1 MSIFLLEIGYLI
13 CACGFFLGLKFLSSP
28 KSAKKGNALSFLAM
42 LVATL
47 LCIAQ
52 NKPSNILGLVIALTA
67 GSIVGV
73 WTAQKVKMTAMPQL
87 VAIFNGLGG
96 LASVLVALAE
106 VARLSYANLNTNIIF
121 SATSW
126 FSIVVGAITFS
137 GSIIAFLKLQEL
149 LRSKPIIIP
158 LQKTI
163 TLAVC
168 LSCIAALY
176 YLSNDNLI
184 INFALIALL
193 ASIAGVLL
201 VLPIGGADMPVV
213 ISLLNSY
220 SGVAA
225 LAAGFVVKSNILIVS
240 GALVGASG
248 IILTRLMCQA
258 MNRSL
263 SNVVFGAFSAVA
275 QSLNNNVEQ
284 KPYKEFSPLDV
295 ALSLNNSAKIMIIPG
310 YGLAV
315 SQAQKAIKDLSD
327 YLKSQGITVK
337 YAIHPVA
344 GRMPGHMNVLLAEA
358 DIPYDDLL
366 DLEEANNEFESIDT
380 VLLIGAN
387 DVVNPLAKTDKT
399 SPLFGMPILE
409 AYKSKSIIV
418 FKRGKG
424 VGFAGVD
431 NPLFTYENSY
441 VIFGDAKASLLKV
454 ISSFKDL
461 T

>member
-1 MSIFLLEIGYLI
+1 
-13 CACGFFLGLKFLSSP
+13 
-28 KSAKKGNALSFLAM
+28 
-42 LVATL
+42 
-47 LCIAQ
+47 
-52 NKPSNILGLVIALTA
+52 
-67 GSIVGV
+67 
-73 WTAQKVKMTAMPQL
+73 MPQL

-96 LASVLVALAE
+96 LASVLVAIAE
-106 VARLSYANLNTNIIF
+106 VARLSFADSNTNIIF
-121 SATSW
+121 TATSW

-149 LRSKPIIIP
+149 LTSKPVLIP

-163 TLAVC
+163 TIATSLA
-168 LSCIAALY
+168 CIAAVY
-176 YLSNDNLI
+176 YISNNNLI
-184 INFALIALL
+184 TIFTAIALL
-193 ASIAGVLL
+193 ATLAGILL

-263 SNVVFGAFSAVA
+263 TNVIFGAFTSITKTA
-275 QSLNNNVEQ
+275 NNAEQ
-284 KPYKEFSPLDV
+284 KPYKEFSPVDV
-295 ALSLNNSAKIMIIPG
+295 ALSLNNSSKIMIIPG

-327 YLKSQGITVK
+327 YLKAQGITVK

-366 DLEEANNEFESIDT
+366 DLEEANNEFESIDAV
-380 VLLIGAN
+380 VLVGAN
-387 DVVNPLAKTDKT
+387 DVVNPLAKTDKS

-409 AYKSKSIIV
+409 AYKAKSVIV